1 MTKAFRFLSLRFSEK
16 VFIAHCIIVLCII
29 RLALSLKSASFIMRK
44 ISAIHVTEE
53 GDQKTSRMIA
63 WGVGACSIFVPGAT
77 CLTQALAGQYL
88 MARHNHRS
96 IVRIGIKRDNHKNIK
111 AHAWLLSGGFVVLG
125 GKASDMPLYA
135 TMVDL

>member
-1 MTKAFRFLSLRFSEK
+1 MTKALRFFRLRFSEK
-16 VFIAHCIIVLCII
+16 LFLSHCIIVLCVI
-29 RLALSLKSASFIMRK
+29 RLALSLKSASFIIRK

-63 WGVGACSIFVPGAT
+63 WGVGACSNFVPGAT

-88 MARHNHRS
+88 MARHNYRS
-96 IVRIGIKRDNHKNIK
+96 IVRIGIERDNQENIN

>member
-1 MTKAFRFLSLRFSEK
+1 MTKVLRFIRLRFSEK
-16 VFIAHCIIVLCII
+16 IFLSHCVIVLCVI
-29 RLALSLKSASFIMRK
+29 RVALSLKSASFIMRK
-44 ISAIHVTEE
+44 ISAIQVTEE
-53 GDQKTSRMIA
+53 GDQKTWRMIA
-63 WGVGACSIFVPGAT
+63 WGIGACSNFVPGAT

-88 MARHNHRS
+88 MARHNCRS
-96 IVRIGIKRDNHKNIK
+96 IVRIGIERENHGNMK

>member
-1 MTKAFRFLSLRFSEK
+1 MRFFRLSISEK
-16 VFIAHCIIVLCII
+16 IFLAHCIIVLCVI

-44 ISAIHVTEE
+44 ISAIHVTED
-53 GDQKTSRMIA
+53 GDQKSSSMVA
-63 WGVGACSIFVPGAT
+63 WGVGACSNYVPGAT

-88 MARHNHRS
+88 MARHNYRS
-96 IVRIGIKRDNHKNIK
+96 IVRIGIERDDHKNIK

>member
-1 MTKAFRFLSLRFSEK
+1 MTKVLRFLRLRISEK
-16 VFIAHCIIVLCII
+16 LFLSHCIIVLCVI

-44 ISAIHVTEE
+44 ISAIQVTEE
-53 GDQKTSRMIA
+53 GDQKTARLIA
-63 WGVGACSIFVPGAT
+63 WGVGACSNFVPGAT

-88 MARHNHRS
+88 MARHNYRS
-96 IVRIGIKRDNHKNIK
+96 IVRIGIERDNHKHIK
-111 AHAWLLSGGFVVLG
+111 AHAWLLSGGVVVLG